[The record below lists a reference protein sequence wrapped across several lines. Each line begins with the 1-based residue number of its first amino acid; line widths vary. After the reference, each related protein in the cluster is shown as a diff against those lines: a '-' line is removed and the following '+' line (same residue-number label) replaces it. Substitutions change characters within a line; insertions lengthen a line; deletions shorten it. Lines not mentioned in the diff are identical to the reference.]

1 MKQRTGMN
9 NMVVASSSSVYGSGY
24 LVYLQ
29 KALKELFSECKEV
42 LFVPYARPSGIS
54 YDAYTSLVRK
64 GFDFLDIAVKG
75 LHECPNPAEA
85 LEGAEAIFVGGG
97 NTFVLVDALCR
108 KGLLPVLKN
117 RIDAGIPYLGTS
129 AGSNICGLTMH
140 TTNDMPIVRPQSFET
155 LKCLPFNINAHF
167 IPTIANST
175 HQGETRETRIK
186 EYHVFHDTPVVGLRE
201 GSWLRIK
208 KKEIVL
214 KGDFQAHIF
223 RAQKQVVHWEPE
235 TEFQKNN
242 SV

>member
-1 MKQRTGMN
+1 
-9 NMVVASSSSVYGSGY
+9 
-24 LVYLQ
+24 
-29 KALKELFSECKEV
+29 
-42 LFVPYARPSGIS
+42 
-54 YDAYTSLVRK
+54 
-64 GFDFLDIAVKG
+64 
-75 LHECPNPAEA
+75 
-85 LEGAEAIFVGGG
+85 
-97 NTFVLVDALCR
+97 
-108 KGLLPVLKN
+108 LLPVLKN

-167 IPTIANST
+167 VPTIANST

-223 RAQKQVVHWEPE
+223 RAQKQVVYWEPE